1 MLDDVT
7 AVASDLRHAC
17 LGFETLGL
25 CNYNPA
31 KPFAV
36 YFAPGAAVGALAFTL
51 AVQQLLKPVHRFR
64 LTTRHLTLSRIYIC
78 VFGGVAA
85 AVVAAILPN
94 LTILHGGPWGYPINW
109 EILATLF
116 FALSYGAVVLAIVRP
131 VRVRPARLA
140 DFARQAAKLLSS
152 ANEQDHIDFASDLDR
167 SLPTLIRV
175 ASFLDDL
182 PSETSA
188 FFDFIHR
195 NELEC
200 AAYAFSFLRI
210 VADPTFCETLVKR
223 LPWQVVFML
232 RDISED
238 HLYADAATQLIRE
251 LAHQAI
257 LRDDSM
263 MAREVGYH
271 GFGSAPLLSDAL
283 FSDKFILE
291 QYNPFDFFFSAASGV
306 ITPQLLE
313 RFNSAAERSYSTL
326 IESGATRYCQATFR
340 IRSFYETVFFK
351 VQEIQQAEK
360 QDFQLT
366 FQMYQSV
373 KLAIEMADKLL
384 ASLDAHQYQALY
396 VNDPTVYRSDVL
408 ETLVEIIYDALTAV
422 SNRFKGVDDAFWTMV
437 IGVIQKVFPSHGEQP
452 DGMTPF
458 QQRLAL
464 KLIDKLRDNMKGY
477 YPAICRVLLA
487 WVGMYV
493 HPSPQPNRTAFNI
506 LKDAVYFELQQF
518 PQLAA
523 TKPCKIANYL
533 TDNFTYDVA
542 TTDLIQTYKNG
553 TQAVTRLSTLNLSPV
568 DLVAKNIRR

>member
-1 MLDDVT
+1 MLDVT
-7 AVASDLRHAC
+7 AVASDLGHAC
-17 LGFETLGL
+17 LGFEALGL

-31 KPFAV
+31 KPFTV

-238 HLYADAATQLIRE
+238 HLYADGATQLIRE

-313 RFNSAAERSYSTL
+313 RFNSAAERSYATL

-340 IRSFYETVFFK
+340 IRSFYETVFSK
-351 VQEIQQAEK
+351 AQEIQQAEK

-452 DGMTPF
+452 DGLTPF

-464 KLIDKLRDNMKGY
+464 KLIDKLRDNMKGF

-487 WVGMYV
+487 WVGPYV
-493 HPSPQPNRTAFNI
+493 HQSPQTNQTAFNI
-506 LKDAVYFELQQF
+506 LKDAVYFELQQL

-523 TKPCKIANYL
+523 RKPDRIANYL
-533 TDNFTYDVA
+533 PDNFIYDVVP
-542 TTDLIQTYKNG
+542 TDLIQTNRNG
-553 TQAVTRLSTLNLSPV
+553 TQAVTRLSTLNLSSV

>member
-1 MLDDVT
+1 VPDVT
-7 AVASDLRHAC
+7 SVASDLLHAC
-17 LGFETLGL
+17 LGFEALGL
-25 CNYNPA
+25 CNYDPA
-31 KPFAV
+31 KPFTV
-36 YFAPGAAVGALAFTL
+36 YFAPGAAIGALAFTL

-64 LTTRHLTLSRIYIC
+64 LATRHLTLSRIYIF
-78 VFGGVAA
+78 VFSGVAA

-94 LTILHGGPWGYPINW
+94 ITSLHGGPWGYPINW
-109 EILATLF
+109 EILATLL
-116 FALSYGAVVLAIVRP
+116 FALSYGAVAIAIVRP
-131 VRVRPARLA
+131 VRVQAARLPA
-140 DFARQAAKLLSS
+140 FTNQAARLLSS

-238 HLYADAATQLIRE
+238 HLYTDGATQLIRE

-306 ITPQLLE
+306 VTPQLLE
-313 RFNSAAERSYSTL
+313 RFNSAAERSYATL

-351 VQEIQQAEK
+351 AQEIQQAEK

-396 VNDPTVYRSDVL
+396 VNDPTVYRSDVF

-452 DGMTPF
+452 DGLTPF

-464 KLIDKLRDNMKGY
+464 KLVDKLRDNMKGY

-523 TKPCKIANYL
+523 TKPGKIANYL

-542 TTDLIQTYKNG
+542 TTDLIQTYRNG
-553 TQAVTRLSTLNLSPV
+553 TQAVTRLSTLNLPPI
-568 DLVAKNIRR
+568 DLVAKNVRR